1 MNTVKTGFLMMLMG
15 GLLLVVGQL
24 IGGFQGLI
32 FALIFAVALNFF
44 AYWFSDKMA
53 LRMAGAHQV
62 SPEEAPELHTIVDEQ
77 VMRAKIPKP
86 KVYIIQNDSPNA
98 FATGRSPKKATIAAT
113 TGIMN
118 LLNREELGGVIA
130 HELAHVGNRDT
141 LIMTMVATVAS
152 AIGMIA
158 WMAKFSLIFGGFGG
172 FGGRDRGGGGGGYG
186 MAIGI
191 GGLLLLAIVIPL
203 LTTLVRLAISRTR
216 EYQADATGAKT
227 SGNPWALANGLE
239 KLDSW
244 SKRIPMETNKAVAHM
259 YIVEPMHGQTMSFLN
274 GASMMRLFSTHPP
287 TEERVKRLRSMNEG
301 W

>member
-1 MNTVKTGFLMMLMG
+1 MNAIKTGLLMMLMG
-15 GLLLVVGQL
+15 GLLLVVGAL
-24 IGGFQGLI
+24 IGGPEGLI
-32 FALIFAVALNFF
+32 FALIFAVAMNFF
-44 AYWFSDKMA
+44 AFWFSDKMA
-53 LRMAGAHQV
+53 LRMAGAHQAT
-62 SPEEAPELHTIVDEQ
+62 PEEAPELHSIVDEQ
-77 VMRAKIPKP
+77 VRRAGIPKP
-86 KVYIIQNDSPNA
+86 KVYIINKDSPNA

-113 TGIMN
+113 TGIIKI
-118 LLNREELGGVIA
+118 LNRDELGGVIA

-158 WMAKFSLIFGGFGG
+158 WMAKFSLIFGGFGRG
-172 FGGRDRGGGGGGYG
+172 RGGGGLYGG
-186 MAIGI
+186 AIGI
-191 GGLLLLAIVIPL
+191 GGLLLLAIVIPM

-227 SGNPWALANGLE
+227 SGNPEALASGLE

-244 SKRIPMETNKAVAHM
+244 SKRIPMEANQAVAHL

-274 GASMMRLFSTHPP
+274 GKGMMRFFSTHPP
-287 TEERVKRLRSMNEG
+287 IEERVKRLRSMNQG

>member
-1 MNTVKTGFLMMLMG
+1 MNAIKTGLLMMLMG
-15 GLLLVVGQL
+15 GLLLVVGAL
-24 IGGFQGLI
+24 IGGPEGLI
-32 FALIFAVALNFF
+32 FALIFAVAMNFF
-44 AYWFSDKMA
+44 AFWFSDKMA
-53 LRMAGAHQV
+53 LRMAGAHQAT
-62 SPEEAPELHTIVDEQ
+62 PEEAPELHSIVDEQ
-77 VMRAKIPKP
+77 VRRAGIPKP
-86 KVYIIQNDSPNA
+86 KVYIINKDSPNA

-113 TGIMN
+113 TGIIKI
-118 LLNREELGGVIA
+118 LNRDELGGVIA

-172 FGGRDRGGGGGGYG
+172 RGRGGGGYG
-186 MAIGI
+186 GAIGI

-227 SGNPWALANGLE
+227 SGNPEALASGLE

-244 SKRIPMETNKAVAHM
+244 SKRIPMEANQAVAHL

-274 GASMMRLFSTHPP
+274 GKGMMRLFSTHPP
-287 TEERVKRLRSMNEG
+287 IEERVKRLRSMNQG